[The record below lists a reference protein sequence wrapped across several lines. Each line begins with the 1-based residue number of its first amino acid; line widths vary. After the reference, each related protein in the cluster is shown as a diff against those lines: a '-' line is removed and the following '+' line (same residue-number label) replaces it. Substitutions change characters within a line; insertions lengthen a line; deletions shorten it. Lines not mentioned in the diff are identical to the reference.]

1 VAVAKEEQ
9 MPNFIDSKIT
19 HSETNLIVI
28 QDNNFTSV
36 KDSLEDLGD
45 REENQKEV
53 KSKRKSVKST

>member
-1 VAVAKEEQ
+1 

-19 HSETNLIVI
+19 QSETNLIVI

>member
-1 VAVAKEEQ
+1 

-28 QDNNFTSV
+28 QDNNFTGL
-36 KDSLEDLGD
+36 KDGLDGFDD

-53 KSKRKSVKST
+53 KSKRKVVKS

>member
-1 VAVAKEEQ
+1 

-19 HSETNLIVI
+19 QSETNLIVI

-36 KDSLEDLGD
+36 QDSLEDLGD